1 MEYLSFDEKDP
12 NAEFP
17 KAYANAQAKYES
29 SKFKEAIVD
38 LNKAIEIQPKYAN
51 SYLLRGMC
59 QAQLKNLN
67 VACAEWRKAELLG
80 SESATGMLKKYCSDF
95 SKIDNDINERL
106 EYPSIEEYLS
116 DYRKSHKDKSEDF
129 FESLNNEYN
138 QVMEFAKHNELD
150 KRFDSWKGVKRGEP
164 YVPPFYSENEK
175 REIRKTFESYLDEN
189 NSSATA
195 IYYRNKQVNRTTK
208 QIRYIKF
215 EIQKQRMKYGTSL
228 LNIDDRFEKESDV
241 DFWTG
246 SSEWSDVM
254 KEYKW
259 FCKDLVGEK
268 NLIKY
273 LERKNNEI
281 EKLSK
286 KLGKKVK
293 KFNFTYGSVS
303 KFEIEKK
310 VNEYVKMLES
320 EKETKKVLK
329 FALVFLFIVCALY
342 IVINLT
348 A

>member
-51 SYLLRGMC
+51 SFLLRGMC

-67 VACAEWRKAELLG
+67 VACQDWKKAELLG

-150 KRFDSWKGVKRGEP
+150 KRFDSWKGLKEENHT
-164 YVPPFYSENEK
+164 FHLFIQKMKNEK
-175 REIRKTFESYLDEN
+175 L
-189 NSSATA
+189 
-195 IYYRNKQVNRTTK
+195 
-208 QIRYIKF
+208 
-215 EIQKQRMKYGTSL
+215 
-228 LNIDDRFEKESDV
+228 
-241 DFWTG
+241 
-246 SSEWSDVM
+246 
-254 KEYKW
+254 
-259 FCKDLVGEK
+259 
-268 NLIKY
+268 
-273 LERKNNEI
+273 
-281 EKLSK
+281 EKLSNHIQMRITQVQ
-286 KLGKKVK
+286 L
-293 KFNFTYGSVS
+293 
-303 KFEIEKK
+303 
-310 VNEYVKMLES
+310 
-320 EKETKKVLK
+320 
-329 FALVFLFIVCALY
+329 LFI
-342 IVINLT
+342 IEINR
-348 A
+348 